1 MNDKTYETITYILLH
16 IVVLAIFLTVFFF
29 TYSVTVEKDIVVNQI
44 DFLMDDIFGNFF
56 KGIPQEDK
64 DNITNQLNELME
76 GSDSAFEQQDEE
88 VIENNN
94 KIIKKSLIFLIIIVA
109 VIVSMIT
116 IVFIMKPWTNSNK
129 KQYLIA
135 CVVTLL
141 FVGIT
146 EVVFLLLIA
155 KNYLSLDPN
164 NLKENIVEELYKNR
178 KLYID
183 SSAEEVISN
192 NNIELSNEISDA
204 ILDFN
209 NNNNNNQ
216 Q

>member
-76 GSDSAFEQQDEE
+76 GSDSAFEQQDDE

-146 EVVFLLLIA
+146 EVIFLLLIA

>member
-146 EVVFLLLIA
+146 EVIFLLLIA